1 MELTESKAGKVVIV
15 TPLEK
20 RLDASAATDFKQK
33 MLAITSRGE
42 QHILVDLSNVDFI
55 DSSGLGAFIS
65 VLKKLVGLI
74 LIDDYQLNT
83 SVIYLHILSH
93 MKAVII
99 FHHQMINTLMSEIK
113 YVNILKN

>member
-42 QHILVDLSNVDFI
+42 QHILVDLSEVDFI

-65 VLKKLVGLI
+65 VLKKLGETGTLGICQAKETVASVFKLTR
-74 LIDDYQLNT
+74 IDRVLPLFQDQDEAIASLG
-83 SVIYLHILSH
+83 S
-93 MKAVII
+93 
-99 FHHQMINTLMSEIK
+99 
-113 YVNILKN
+113 